1 MEMIVNALIDSGVQ
15 VLVALAV
22 ALIGVAGTWLT
33 TQIGKVKQLQ
43 TVQIAVDEA
52 KNAAITTA
60 LELQQTV
67 VDDLKAAAVDGK
79 LTKEEIA
86 KLRNDLLAM
95 SMAKL
100 SNASVKVLG
109 EGTDRR
115 RRGHL
120 RHHHRRR
127 GSGHCAAENHRG
139 SVCKI
144 TFPHLKGDGI

>member
-79 LTKEEIA
+79 LTGEEIA
-86 KLRNDLLAM
+86 GLRSSLISM

-100 SNASVKVLG
+100 SNPSAKILSAAGVDVSAIITG
-109 EGTDRR
+109 
-115 RRGHL
+115 
-120 RHHHRRR
+120 
-127 GSGHCAAENHRG
+127 AAEA
-139 SVCKI
+139 VI
-144 TFPHLKGDGI
+144 VQLKQPVE